1 MTVVLSTDF
10 WVDFEFVWMGKFPPA
25 LMDEIGRQKVEI
37 YKSLKPDLNDP
48 DMLAG
53 SKIISLGGRRYDV
66 LFASDRKQ
74 NDAASD
80 TRPLRVINIDVLK

>member
-1 MTVVLSTDF
+1 VTIVLSTDF
-10 WVDFEFVWMGKFPPA
+10 WVDFEFVWMEKFPPS

-37 YKSLKPDLNDP
+37 YKSLKPDRNDP
-48 DMLAG
+48 DLLTG
-53 SKIISLGGRRYDV
+53 SKIITLGGRRYDV

-74 NDAASD
+74 NDEEND